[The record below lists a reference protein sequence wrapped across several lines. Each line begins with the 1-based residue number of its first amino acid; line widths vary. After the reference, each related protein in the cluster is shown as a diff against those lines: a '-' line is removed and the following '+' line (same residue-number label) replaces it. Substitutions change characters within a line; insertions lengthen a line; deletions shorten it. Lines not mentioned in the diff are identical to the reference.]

1 MKVNKK
7 QLYYNNPKFSSA
19 LLNPKYLPSWLLFGI
34 LYLSCFLPLSFQRYL
49 GKTLG
54 SIIHKISPHRKEI
67 AKINL
72 KLCFPDKTEKEIN
85 RMVLENFYNIG
96 QGFFELAFAWWAS
109 DKRLRNLEI
118 SFKNKELFKQAEK
131 DNTGM
136 LILMRHSTHVELD
149 ARLVCLNFNFGG
161 MFKEQSNEIYNYL
174 MIKSRNRYVQACF
187 TNHEGRIAIDS
198 IKEGVK
204 LIYAADQDYGEKVS
218 KFIPFYNHDAAT
230 VTLPADLSKNGT
242 RVAMIDIRKT
252 AEGFC
257 IEASELHQCAD
268 EREFLIQMNKSYEDM
283 ISKAPEEFLWM
294 HRRFKSQPDSQK
306 IIYPAW
312 KSRDLKRQKTRDR
325 RN

>member
-34 LYLSCFLPLSFQRYL
+34 LYLSSFLPLSFQRYL

-96 QGFFELAFAWWAS
+96 QGFFELAFGWWAS

-136 LILMRHSTHVELD
+136 Q
-149 ARLVCLNFNFGG
+149 F
-161 MFKEQSNEIYNYL
+161 
-174 MIKSRNRYVQACF
+174 
-187 TNHEGRIAIDS
+187 
-198 IKEGVK
+198 
-204 LIYAADQDYGEKVS
+204 
-218 KFIPFYNHDAAT
+218 
-230 VTLPADLSKNGT
+230 
-242 RVAMIDIRKT
+242 
-252 AEGFC
+252 
-257 IEASELHQCAD
+257 
-268 EREFLIQMNKSYEDM
+268 
-283 ISKAPEEFLWM
+283 
-294 HRRFKSQPDSQK
+294 
-306 IIYPAW
+306 
-312 KSRDLKRQKTRDR
+312 
-325 RN
+325 